1 MDQIEAPRHSIPAI
15 DVARGIG
22 IALVVFGHL
31 NDGSF
36 LRNWIYLFHM
46 PLFFF
51 LSGYLHKVK
60 TDYRGFFEKK
70 FIHLMIPYF
79 SFLLLYAPL
88 YYKQHHTETHRL
100 LRTVGALIWGG
111 DSLRGL
117 LAVFWFVSCLFLTQQ
132 VMNWLLARYSSRA
145 VDKITVAAFVLSYVN
160 SFYAPWFKLPF
171 DAQVVLGAMPFFLFG
186 YRARSFDLNRVW
198 IRLIAI
204 VGFFT
209 GGILVYSDASLDY
222 EMRGGVYGWPGVS
235 FLLAASGVLLV
246 LFVSELVSRFR
257 LAVVVV
263 GSLGALSM
271 GIMFVHLEVRSILG
285 VHRLE
290 KMNSVMSLSLVLIG
304 SYLVSYLISKISL
317 TRGFLM
323 GSQADVEE
331 WLNRLNFTGRKVNKH
346 IGSVV
351 E

>member
-1 MDQIEAPRHSIPAI
+1 MGQIEAPRHSIPAI

-22 IALVVFGHL
+22 IALVVYGHL

-88 YYKQHHTETHRL
+88 YYKQHHTDSHRL
-100 LRTVGALIWGG
+100 LHTVGALLCGG

-132 VMNWLLARYSSRA
+132 VMNWLLARHSSRT
-145 VDKITVAAFVLSYVN
+145 VNMITVAAFVLSFVN
-160 SFYAPWFKLPF
+160 LMYAPWFKLPF
-171 DAQVVLGAMPFFLFG
+171 DAQVVLGAMPFFLLG

-198 IRLIAI
+198 VRLIAL
-204 VGFFT
+204 VGFVT
-209 GGILVYSDASLDY
+209 AGILVYSHPSLDY
-222 EMRGGVYGWPGVS
+222 EMRSGTYGWPGVS
-235 FLLAASGVLLV
+235 FVLAASCILTV
-246 LFVSELVSRFR
+246 LFVSELISRSR

-290 KMNSVMSLSLVLIG
+290 KMNPVVSLCLVLIG
-304 SYLVSYLISKISL
+304 SYFVSYLISKFSL

-323 GSQADVEE
+323 GSQADVKE
-331 WLNRLNFTGRKVNKH
+331 WLNRLNFTSRKAIEEV
-346 IGSVV
+346 GSVA

>member
-22 IALVVFGHL
+22 IALVAYGHL

-60 TDYRGFFEKK
+60 TDRRGFFEKK

-88 YYKQHHTETHRL
+88 YYKQHSTETHRM
-100 LRTVGALIWGG
+100 LRTVGALLWGG

-132 VMNWLLARYSSRA
+132 VMNWLLVRYSSRT
-145 VDKITVAAFVLSYVN
+145 VDMITVAAYVLSFVN
-160 SFYAPWFKLPF
+160 SMYAPWFKLPF
-171 DAQVVLGAMPFFLFG
+171 DAQVVLGAMPFFLLG
-186 YRARSFDLNRVW
+186 YRARSFDLSQVWVRV
-198 IRLIAI
+198 IALA
-204 VGFFT
+204 GFVA
-209 GGILVYSDASLDY
+209 GGILVYRHASLDY
-222 EMRGGVYGWPGVS
+222 EMRSGTYGWPGVS
-235 FLLAASGVLLV
+235 FLLGACCILTV
-246 LFVSELVSRFR
+246 LFVSELISRIR

-290 KMNSVMSLSLVLIG
+290 KMNPVVSLSLVLIG
-304 SYLVSYLISKISL
+304 SYLVSYLISKFSL

-323 GSQADVEE
+323 GSQADVKE
-331 WLNRLNFTGRKVNKH
+331 WLDRLNFTGRKAIKP
-346 IGSVV
+346 IGSVA

>member
-1 MDQIEAPRHSIPAI
+1 MDQVEAPRHSIPAI

-79 SFLLLYAPL
+79 SFLLLYAPI

-100 LRTVGALIWGG
+100 LRTVGALLWGG

-145 VDKITVAAFVLSYVN
+145 VDKITVAALVLSYVN

-186 YRARSFDLNRVW
+186 YRARSFDLSRKWV
-198 IRLIAI
+198 RLIAL
-204 VGFFT
+204 VGFFA
-209 GGILVYSDASLDY
+209 GGVLVYRHASLDY
-222 EMRGGVYGWPGVS
+222 EMRSGDYGWPVVS
-235 FLLAASGVLLV
+235 FLLGACCILAVF
-246 LFVSELVSRFR
+246 FVSELISRMR
-257 LAVVVV
+257 WAVVVV

-290 KMNSVMSLSLVLIG
+290 KMNPVVSLSLVLIG
-304 SYLVSYLISKISL
+304 SYLVSYLISKNSL

-323 GSQADVEE
+323 GSQADFEE
-331 WLNRLNFTGRKVNKH
+331 WLDRLNFTGRKVNKQL
-346 IGSVV
+346 GSVV

>member
-1 MDQIEAPRHSIPAI
+1 MDQIEGPRYSIPAI

-70 FIHLMIPYF
+70 FIRLMIPYF
-79 SFLLLYAPL
+79 SFLLLYAPIE
-88 YYKQHHTETHRL
+88 YKQHHAQTHPL
-100 LRTVGALIWGG
+100 LRTVGALMWGG

-132 VMNWLLARYSSRA
+132 LMNWLLARYSMRA
-145 VDKITVAAFVLSYVN
+145 VVRITAAAFVLSYVN
-160 SFYAPWFKLPF
+160 SMYAPWFKLPF

-186 YRARSFDLNRVW
+186 YRARSFDLNRIWV
-198 IRLIAI
+198 RLIAT

-209 GGILVYSDASLDY
+209 GGILVYSYGSLDY
-222 EMRGGVYGWPGVS
+222 EMRGGVYGLPGVS
-235 FLLAASGVLLV
+235 FLLGASGILLV
-246 LFVSELVSRFR
+246 IFVSELISRVR

-263 GSLGALSM
+263 GSLGALSI

-290 KMNSVMSLSLVLIG
+290 KMNSFMSFSLVLIG
-304 SYLVSYLISKISL
+304 SYLVSYLFSKISL
-317 TRGFLM
+317 TRGFLL

-331 WLNRLNFTGRKVNKH
+331 WLNRLNFTSRKVDKQ